1 MADSLTLPQ
10 VLTGAFAYGG
20 DKNAI
25 ANTPSTTSPQLA
37 NIQTGFPAITQ
48 VPTEL
53 GGIPPERG
61 DFNGIFNLLSSFY
74 YYTQNGG
81 VYTFEQTVSDAIG
94 GYPKGATLYY
104 TDSNGATST
113 VRSLMN
119 NNTFNFNLTPS
130 YIDDGEHWKTV
141 STRAALGQVVGS
153 IFAIPAT
160 DSYIPTGCVPCDGS
174 EYTRSQYADF
184 FDDWL
189 IGRTVSVQTYA
200 YGPLS
205 GSGMEGYL
213 YFTKETPAVGDWD
226 ITHSYYVTQIGSYP
240 NTLRVVSAN
249 GGDIQFLNP
258 ATSQNKVQNANVELL
273 KTCSYTEYNEQIATY
288 GQCGMIALNT
298 TNNTFK
304 VPTIKDGAVIEQCGS
319 DNVGQAYK
327 ESLPNL
333 KGTGYLV
340 DLANKSGTSQN
351 ATLAIQGGL
360 GSGAFWV
367 NGIGT
372 GGSYDASLSSSVY
385 QDGAKVQ
392 TDNVRMRYFIVLATG
407 SINQSQFDWAQYQ
420 SSLALKASKDLS
432 DITTAGKSTA
442 VSWCMPDYTAGVAI
456 SGITTANTSFSVP
469 KDGILYI
476 KMSSISFLGSVFV
489 DDMVACSL
497 ANASVY
503 TGISVSFMPI
513 AKGTHTFRSEKV
525 DATSITFYPYKG
537 A

>member
-1 MADSLTLPQ
+1 MADNLTLPQ

-48 VPTEL
+48 VPPEL

-113 VRSLMN
+113 VRSLIN

-160 DSYIPTGCVPCDGS
+160 SSYIPTGCVPCDGK
-174 EYTRSQYADF
+174 EYPRSQYVDF
-184 FDDWL
+184 YDDWL
-189 IGRTVSVQTYA
+189 IGSAVSMQTYA
-200 YGPLS
+200 YGVLFQS
-205 GSGMEGYL
+205 QGYL
-213 YFTKETPAVGDWD
+213 YFTKETPDVGDWD
-226 ITHSYYVTQIGSYP
+226 ITKSYSVTQVGTAP
-240 NTLRVVSAN
+240 NTLKVVSAN
-249 GGDIQFLNP
+249 GANTQFVNP
-258 ATSQNKVQNANVELL
+258 VTSQNKVQNVNVELL
-273 KTCSYTEYNEQIATY
+273 KTCSYTEYETQMTTY
-288 GQCGMIALNT
+288 GQCGMIAIST
-298 TNNTFK
+298 IAQTFK

-319 DNVGQAYK
+319 DNVGKAYNQ
-327 ESLPNL
+327 SLPNVRA
-333 KGTGYLV
+333 TGYLT
-340 DLANKSGTSQN
+340 ANGYKTG
-351 ATLAIQGGL
+351 AA
-360 GSGAFWV
+360 SGAGVEHSAGVETGALFLG
-367 NGIGT
+367 GIGVT
-372 GGSYDASLSSSVY
+372 NAFDASLSSSVY

-420 SSLALKASKDLS
+420 SSLALKANANLS
-432 DITTAGKSTA
+432 DVTTDGKATA
-442 VSWCMPDYTAGVAI
+442 VGWNVPDYTAGVAI
-456 SGITTANTSFSVP
+456 SGITTANTSFTAP
-469 KDGILYI
+469 KDGVLYI
-476 KMSSISFLGSVFV
+476 KISGAPFLGSVFI
-489 DDMVACSL
+489 DDMIACSL
-497 ANASVY
+497 SNASTY
-503 TGISVSFMPI
+503 AGIAVSFMPI
-513 AKGTHTFRSEKV
+513 GKGTHTFRADSV
-525 DATSITFYPYKG
+525 STVQNITFYPYKG